1 MKEEL
6 EKFILSDSKEPF
18 DYIDDEREY
27 FNKKYLKINYNHRF
41 DILYSQRLYKNKMNN
56 DSFSFAGFYDKI
68 DKVIYNADYDLRDVL
83 KDKDI
88 KFDEICNL
96 KRKIYKDM
104 NEYIKNYTI
113 NNQDELRQLYHNNF
127 YDNEKPFFRRIEE
140 DVERHFI
147 TTEDTVIEIPYFAET
162 RYDANYEYDKVLLE
176 DSNSIYTDYLDNPE
190 QTIKEKS
197 KVMLN
202 EETTKKRIGFML
214 NHNEFENNY
223 LSKIFENKN
232 NEYASLYKNK
242 ELYKAI
248 KDVETQMINIT
259 INYNGDE
266 LTFKFS
272 KYTFQCA
279 LERNYKSEC
288 SYNKSYESVEKFL
301 EEHKEQGYKKEF
313 DFLNITKITYGK
325 NTLYEKQE
333 DKELENDEHE
343 MEMEY

>member
-1 MKEEL
+1 MKDEL

-18 DYIDDEREY
+18 DYIDGEREY

-41 DILYSQRLYKNKMNN
+41 DTLYSQRLYKNKMNN

-83 KDKDI
+83 KDRDI

-113 NNQDELRQLYHNNF
+113 NNQDELRQLCHNNF
-127 YDNEKPFFRRIEE
+127 YDNEKNFFRRIEE

-147 TTEDTVIEIPYFAET
+147 TTDDVVIEIPYFAET

-197 KVMLN
+197 KVMLSD
-202 EETTKKRIGFML
+202 ELTKKRIGFML

-223 LSKIFENKN
+223 LSKILENKD

-248 KDVETQMINIT
+248 KDVEAQMINIT

-272 KYTFQCA
+272 KYTFQGA
-279 LERNYKSEC
+279 LERNDKSEC

-301 EEHKEQGYKKEF
+301 EGHKEQGYKKEF

>member
-1 MKEEL
+1 MKDEL

-18 DYIDDEREY
+18 DYIDGEREY

-41 DILYSQRLYKNKMNN
+41 DTLYSQRLYKNKMNN

-83 KDKDI
+83 KDRDI

-113 NNQDELRQLYHNNF
+113 NNQDELRQLCHNNF
-127 YDNEKPFFRRIEE
+127 YDNEKNFFRRIEE

-147 TTEDTVIEIPYFAET
+147 TTDDIVIEIPYFAET

-197 KVMLN
+197 KVMLSD
-202 EETTKKRIGFML
+202 ELTKKRIGFML

-223 LSKIFENKN
+223 LSKILENKD

-248 KDVETQMINIT
+248 KDVEAQMINIT

-272 KYTFQCA
+272 KYTFQGA
-279 LERNYKSEC
+279 LERNDKSEC

-301 EEHKEQGYKKEF
+301 EKHKEQGYKKEF

-333 DKELENDEHE
+333 DKELENDEQE

>member
-1 MKEEL
+1 MKDEL

-18 DYIDDEREY
+18 DYIDGEREY

-41 DILYSQRLYKNKMNN
+41 DTLYSQRLYKNKMNN

-83 KDKDI
+83 KDRDI

-113 NNQDELRQLYHNNF
+113 NNQDELRQLCHNNF
-127 YDNEKPFFRRIEE
+127 YDNEKNFFRRIEE

-147 TTEDTVIEIPYFAET
+147 TTDDIVIEIPYFAET

-197 KVMLN
+197 KVMLSD
-202 EETTKKRIGFML
+202 ELTKKRIGFML

-223 LSKIFENKN
+223 LSKILENKD

-248 KDVETQMINIT
+248 KDVEAQMINIT

-272 KYTFQCA
+272 KYTFQGA
-279 LERNYKSEC
+279 LERNDKSEC

-301 EEHKEQGYKKEF
+301 EGHKEQGYKKEF